1 MIALRIEVSG
11 QYDGFITGSIR
22 GFTTESYVMILS
34 LVVSGPYD
42 GFTTN
47 GIRAIL
53 WLYLW

>member
-34 LVVSGPYD
+34 RVVSGPYD
-42 GFTTN
+42 GFTT
-47 GIRAIL
+47 GSIRAV
-53 WLYLW
+53 